1 MRVLV
6 TGATGFVGSR
16 LVPAL
21 REAGHDVSVLVRD
34 AASSDL
40 PDGVRVVEG
49 DLLEPRSYRVVD
61 GGPDGE
67 SAEDDRGSRTLAD
80 VLSALDIEAAY
91 YLVHSMQSGEDFEE
105 RDRRAARN
113 FERAASKAGVERAV
127 YLGGLG
133 EDQDRLSSHLKSRRE
148 VELILGQGTFDLTT
162 LRAAIVIGDGSAGFE
177 VIRQLAGRLPVMVTP
192 RWVDTECQPICVD
205 DVVAY
210 LVGVLDAPE
219 TAGRTFEIGGPDV
232 LTYGEVLTRVGGHLG
247 RRTRL
252 FSVPVLTPR
261 LSSYWVGF
269 VTDVPPSVARPLI
282 DGLKNSVVV
291 RDDSI
296 KEYVEVS
303 LTSFDESV
311 RRALGETEGS
321 VSERTVPA
329 TDREGDDGN
338 GDDVDDAAGEND
350 GIEERDTGDS
360 DEDGDGPRT
369 DAAGTDLESN
379 ANPTDR

>member
-16 LVPAL
+16 LVPVL

-34 AASSDL
+34 AESSDL
-40 PDGVRVVEG
+40 PEGVGVVEG
-49 DLLEPRSYRVVD
+49 DLLEPRSYRVVE
-61 GGPDGE
+61 GESDGE
-67 SAEDDRGSRTLAD
+67 SEEEPGNRTLAD

-113 FERAASKAGVERAV
+113 FERAASKAGVGRVV

-133 EDQDRLSSHLKSRRE
+133 EDQDRLSPHLKSRRE
-148 VELILGQGTFDLTT
+148 VELILGQGDFDLTT
-162 LRAAIVIGDGSAGFE
+162 LRAAIVIGDGSASFE

-210 LVGVLDAPE
+210 LVGVLDAPA

-232 LTYGEVLTRVGGHLG
+232 LTYGEVLRRVGGHLG
-247 RRTRL
+247 RRTKL

-282 DGLKNSVVV
+282 DGLKNPVVV

-303 LTSFDESV
+303 LTPFDEAV
-311 RRALGETEGS
+311 ERALGEAEGS

-329 TDREGDDGN
+329 EDDGN
-338 GDDVDDAAGEND
+338 GAGGETDEGTDA
-350 GIEERDTGDS
+350 
-360 DEDGDGPRT
+360 GDGPRA
-369 DAAGTDLESN
+369 DAAGGTDLESS